1 MKKLSIITVNYNNIA
16 GLRKTYESIQPQ
28 TFRNFEWIVVD
39 GGSTDGGKEF
49 IQEHQSEMSWWC
61 SERDG
66 GIYNGMNK
74 GIAHAEGEYLMFL
87 NSGDELIASDTLER
101 VFASAP
107 NADVI
112 YGNWI
117 EKKKYGFKKKCIP
130 PKEVNYYYF
139 AYRPLCHQTT
149 FIRSSL
155 LKQSP
160 YNESYRICADWAKW
174 VELSKAG
181 CTFQYI
187 PVAIC
192 LYFRDGVSYHAVK
205 QKKEEHK
212 RILSEFYPTDLADIL
227 YYLMMKKDERLKVIR
242 RLVWLS
248 SALLLMVIILSFWL
262 CL

>member
-49 IQEHQSEMSWWC
+49 IQEHQSEMAWWC

-117 EKKKYGFKKKCIP
+117 EKKKNGFKKKCIP

-155 LKQSP
+155 LKQNP
-160 YNESYRICADWAKW
+160 YNESHRICADWAKW

-187 PVAIC
+187 PVG

-212 RILSEFYPTDLADIL
+212 RILSEFFPTDLADIL

-262 CL
+262 YL